1 VPDQD
6 LEIGDEV
13 AVDIEAVAHGG
24 HFVARH
30 AGRVLFVRHAA
41 PGERVVARITGTG
54 PGGRFLYADAVAIE
68 RPSPGRVTPPC
79 RYAGVC
85 GGCDFQHLT
94 LAAQRDLLSA
104 VVREQFARLAGL
116 EVDVEVQELGEAE
129 PGLGWRT
136 RVEFAVGR
144 DGRAGLHPHRSH
156 DVVRVTDCLIAAPGV
171 VETGV
176 LDQLWP
182 SCPSVEVTAP
192 STGEPVVTPVPAWE
206 RGDARSAAVPAAA
219 TVAAAEAAAGGA
231 EAMAA
236 EAAPGE
242 TVVRERVT
250 TEWVTQADQARAF
263 SHEFALAARG
273 FWQVH
278 PRAAATFVARVLA
291 ELDPQP
297 GERALDLYAGVG
309 LFAAAL
315 ADAVGPEGQV
325 LALESDRLATTF
337 AVDNLASWPQALV
350 VPGRVDD
357 LFGVARP
364 GRRGPAANRA
374 TRNRKPRRSPL
385 VPHTADL
392 VVLDPP
398 RTGAG
403 AQVVRAIAA
412 LRPRA
417 VAYVACDPAALA
429 RDTAAFGKAG
439 YALTGL
445 TAYDAFPMTH
455 HVECIATFRPVPT
468 GEVGGST
475 DQQV

>member
-1 VPDQD
+1 MRADQELD
-6 LEIGDEV
+6 VGDEV
-13 AVDIEAVAHGG
+13 TVDIDSVAHGG

-30 AGRVLFVRHAA
+30 AGRVLFVRHTA
-41 PGERVVARITGTG
+41 PGERVVARLTGSG

-68 RPSPGRVTPPC
+68 DPAPGRVTPPC

-85 GGCDFQHLT
+85 GGCDFQHLS
-94 LAAQRDLLSA
+94 LAAQRDLKTA
-104 VVREQFARLAGL
+104 VVREQFARLAHL
-116 EVDVEVQELGEAE
+116 DVDVEVEELGEAE
-129 PGLGWRT
+129 PGLRWRT

-156 DVVRVTDCLIAAPGV
+156 EVIRVADCLIAAAGV

-176 LDQLWP
+176 LEQLWP
-182 SCPSVEVTAP
+182 GSASVDVTAP
-192 STGEPVVTPVPAWE
+192 SSGEPVVTPEPAWQPST
-206 RGDARSAAVPAAA
+206 ARTGEAPAAA
-219 TVAAAEAAAGGA
+219 AAEGVPGAGAVAAA
-231 EAMAA
+231 
-236 EAAPGE
+236 
-242 TVVRERVT
+242 VVRERVT
-250 TEWVTQADQARAF
+250 TAWTIPPGQARTF
-263 SHEFALAARG
+263 SHEFAVDARG

-278 PRAAATFVARVLA
+278 PRAAPTFVARVMA

-315 ADAVGPEGQV
+315 ADAVGPDGQV
-325 LALESDRLATTF
+325 LALESDRTATDF
-337 AVDNLASWPQALV
+337 AVHNLAPWPQALV

-403 AQVVRAIAA
+403 AQVVSAIAA

-429 RDTAAFGKAG
+429 RDTAAFGEAG
-439 YALTGL
+439 YAMTGL

-455 HVECIATFRPVPT
+455 HVECIATFRPVSA

-475 DQQV
+475 GKQV